1 MMVSDRLKFIC
12 ICELQVINNRV
23 SISRGSVHRAF
34 RPHPRGPR
42 GHAERSRRLLLR
54 RVRRAQPIRCVQ
66 ENRGG
71 PRAEREGEEPG
82 ADDFHTGGPGQVFRR
97 GEILIYY
104 VSYNSCD
111 ANWVSLRSQRILAR
125 TLAARRSVRCPLDG
139 SRRRRRRTS

>member
-1 MMVSDRLKFIC
+1 MFRSVADLYIVLFDRI
-12 ICELQVINNRV
+12 
-23 SISRGSVHRAF
+23 RAD
-34 RPHPRGPR
+34 PEGTPNG
-42 GHAERSRRLLLR
+42 
-54 RVRRAQPIRCVQ
+54 
-66 ENRGG
+66 
-71 PRAEREGEEPG
+71 REGYYFGASGEHNLYDVCKKIAEVLVQKGKGKSPEPTTFTQ
-82 ADDFHTGGPGQVFRR
+82 ADLDKYFGR